1 MTIPEQGEP
10 PQGATYSFPC
20 VAANLEPHPLARYQ
34 GNPLIEALRFPKGTA
49 ALKRALTFVPDFND
63 EMRQLDRPT
72 RRLLL
77 QEFKRFR
84 VATPRMCELAELVHG
99 GMLESLVD
107 RVPHTPQANRRLSE
121 LYRHSTQ
128 HTLPSLPKNGAEF
141 AGAMIGKGGCGK
153 TFALDAVAG
162 IYETKPVI
170 HHRDLGM
177 WQIPVVK
184 LAMPF
189 LGSSRKT
196 LATAIIDELDKLFPD
211 GNYSRLYLNT
221 RANSNQLLL
230 IAFRLLQLHCVGYV
244 LIDDSGIPATLDD
257 SAARR
262 KEAAEA
268 KSAPL
273 ATLLIAM
280 SNQSRVPVL
289 FAGTPELKQMLGTTY
304 SLLRRST
311 GSPWGPLS
319 TEARGQSP
327 SEFDQVLEILW
338 TLQLLRQPAALTDGM
353 SRIFRFYTFGIPDT
367 LVKLF
372 TAVQRRALF
381 DGKETITEDLVHHVA
396 TQELHDIVEVAVAH
410 QELKRPGAS
419 EHLLRMGD
427 LRAELQGDK
436 GTRGEFG
443 RTRQPVWS
451 LEQALERFLSS
462 DDEAESD
469 QEPHTQEPNSAADGS
484 PPENHLGADKSAST
498 AAEPN
503 GKARASKARTST
515 GRAARRRRKAEPVP
529 VTSEPNEPALHE
541 TTWEQ
546 VGT

>member
-1 MTIPEQGEP
+1 MTSPEQNGLP
-10 PQGATYSFPC
+10 SGATYTFPC
-20 VAANLEPHPLARYQ
+20 VPAAFEPHALERYR

-49 ALKRALTFVPDFND
+49 ALRRALTFVPDFND

-107 RVPHTPQANRRLSE
+107 RVPHTPQANRRLGE

-128 HTLPSLPKNGAEF
+128 NTLPSLPKNGAEF

-162 IYETKPVI
+162 IYETTPVI
-170 HHRDLGM
+170 HHCDLGI

-196 LATAIIDELDKLFPD
+196 LATAIIDELDKQFPD
-211 GNYSRLYLNT
+211 GNYRRLYLNT

-268 KSAPL
+268 KTTPL

-311 GSPWGPLS
+311 GSPWGPLDI
-319 TEARGQSP
+319 EARGKST
-327 SEFDQVLEILW
+327 SEFDQVLDILW
-338 TLQLLRQPAALTDGM
+338 TLQLLRQPIALTDGM
-353 SRIFRFYTFGIPDT
+353 RRLFHLYTFGIPDT

-372 TAVQRRALF
+372 TSVQRRALF
-381 DGKETITEDLVHHVA
+381 DGEETITEELVHHVA
-396 TQELHDIVEVAVAH
+396 TTELHDIVEVAVAH
-410 QELKRPGAS
+410 QELKRVGAA

-427 LRAELQGDK
+427 LRAELQGNR
-436 GTRGEFG
+436 GTPGEFG
-443 RTRQPVWS
+443 RPRQPVWS
-451 LEQALERFLSS
+451 LEQALERFLPGDDDS
-462 DDEAESD
+462 DIDREPDA
-469 QEPHTQEPNSAADGS
+469 QELQSAAECSPSDIHQAPGESACAPTEPDGQ
-484 PPENHLGADKSAST
+484 PQ
-498 AAEPN
+498 
-503 GKARASKARTST
+503 ASKARA
-515 GRAARRRRKAEPVP
+515 GAARATTRRRKSERSPISGEP
-529 VTSEPNEPALHE
+529 SEPALHE

-546 VGT
+546 VGK